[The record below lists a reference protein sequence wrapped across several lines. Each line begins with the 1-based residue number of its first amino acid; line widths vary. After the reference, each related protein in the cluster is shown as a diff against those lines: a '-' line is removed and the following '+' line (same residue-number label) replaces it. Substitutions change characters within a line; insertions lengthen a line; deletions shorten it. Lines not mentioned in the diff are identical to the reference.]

1 MDNFIFS
8 NYTKIVFGKNTVSKI
23 GSYAKFYGK
32 KALLVYGMG
41 SIKKNGVFDTVVE
54 SLKKNGID
62 FVEYGGVKPNPV
74 LSHVKKGVEVFK
86 NEGCDFII
94 ACGGGSVIDEA
105 KTISAGVY
113 YDGDL
118 WDFFIKK
125 ARIEK
130 TVSLLVV
137 LTLPATGSEA
147 NSGAVITNEET
158 QQKYSI
164 HSPFLFPKLSIL
176 DPSTTFTVPRE
187 QTAYGACDIMLHV
200 LEGYFTTKDT
210 DCIITDNYVY
220 AIVKSVIKSTERILN
235 NPNDYNA
242 RASFMWSATLAL
254 NGMEDLGYKDVKF
267 VNHVIEHSLSAIY
280 DIPHGLGLSIVFIG
294 FLKYLVEKDEFK
306 RICELGENIFQIKND
321 GTKENAIKVIE
332 TLDNWFRKI
341 GLKNRLSEN
350 NIFDSDFEKIANN
363 SMGLGKLWGWSY
375 KKEDVLR
382 ILELSK

>member
-1 MDNFIFS
+1 MHEFSFS
-8 NYTKIVFGKNTVSKI
+8 NFTRIIFGKDTISKI
-23 GSYAKFYGK
+23 GNYAKYYGK

-41 SIKKNGVFDTVVE
+41 SIKKNGVYDTVIK
-54 SLKKNGID
+54 SLRNNGIN
-62 FVEYGGVKPNPV
+62 FVEHFGVKPNPV
-74 LSHVKKGVEVFK
+74 ISHVKKGIEVFK

-105 KTISAGVY
+105 KTISAGVF
-113 YDGDL
+113 YDGDV

-130 TVSLLVV
+130 TVPLLVV

-147 NSGAVITNEET
+147 NSGAVVTNEET
-158 QQKYSI
+158 LQKYSI
-164 HSPFLFPKLSIL
+164 HSPFLFPKISIL
-176 DPSTTFTVPRE
+176 DPSVTFSVGHD
-187 QTAYGACDIMLHV
+187 QTAYGACDAMLHV

-220 AIVKSVIKSTERILN
+220 AIVKSIIKATERILN
-235 NPNDYNA
+235 DPKDYNA
-242 RASFMWSATLAL
+242 RASFMWTTTLAL
-254 NGMEDLGYKDVKF
+254 NGMEDLGYKDTEF

-294 FLKYLVEKDEFK
+294 FLKYLLEKGETS
-306 RICELGENIFQIKND
+306 RICEFGENIFGMKNENNKDNALNVIKTMD
-321 GTKENAIKVIE
+321 
-332 TLDNWFRKI
+332 DWFRKI

-350 NIFDSDFEKIANN
+350 NIPESDFEKITDNA
-363 SMGLGKLWGWSY
+363 MGLGNLWGWSY
-375 KKEDVLR
+375 TKKDVLR

>member
-1 MDNFIFS
+1 MDNFSFS
-8 NYTKIVFGKNTVSKI
+8 NYTRIVFGKNTVSKI
-23 GSYAKFYGK
+23 GNYAKFYGK

-113 YDGDL
+113 YNGDL

-125 ARIEK
+125 AKIEK
-130 TVSLLVV
+130 TVSVLVV

-164 HSPFLFPKLSIL
+164 HSPFLFPKVSIL
-176 DPSTTFTVPRE
+176 DPSTTFTVPKE

-220 AIVKSVIKSTERILN
+220 AIVKSVIKSTERILD

-254 NGMEDLGYKDVKF
+254 NGMEDLGYKDTEF

-306 RICELGENIFQIKND
+306 RICEFGENVFQIKND

-332 TLDNWFRKI
+332 TVDNWFRKI
-341 GLKNRLSEN
+341 GLRNRLSEN
-350 NIFDSDFEKIANN
+350 NIFDVDFEKIANN

>member
-1 MDNFIFS
+1 MDDFSFS
-8 NYTKIVFGKNTVSKI
+8 NYTRIVFGKNTVSKI

-105 KTISAGVY
+105 KAISAGVY

-125 ARIEK
+125 AKIEK

-164 HSPFLFPKLSIL
+164 HSTFLFPKVSIL
-176 DPSTTFTVPRE
+176 DPSTTFTVPKE

-220 AIVKSVIKSTERILN
+220 AVVKSVIKSTERILD

-254 NGMEDLGYKDVKF
+254 NGMEDLGYKDTEF

-280 DIPHGLGLSIVFIG
+280 DIPHGIGLSIVFIG

-321 GTKENAIKVIE
+321 GTKENAIKLIE

>member
-1 MDNFIFS
+1 MDNFSFS
-8 NYTKIVFGKNTVSKI
+8 NYTRIVFGKNTVSKI
-23 GSYAKFYGK
+23 GNYAKFYGK

-41 SIKKNGVFDTVVE
+41 SIKKNGVFHTVAE

-74 LSHVKKGVEVFK
+74 LSHVKKGIEVFK

-105 KTISAGVY
+105 KAISAGVY
-113 YDGDL
+113 YSGDL

-130 TVSLLVV
+130 TVSVLVV

-164 HSPFLFPKLSIL
+164 HSPFLFPKVSIL
-176 DPSTTFTVPRE
+176 DPSTTFTVPKE
-187 QTAYGACDIMLHV
+187 QTAYGACDVMLHV

-220 AIVKSVIKSTERILN
+220 AIVKSVIKSTERILD

-254 NGMEDLGYKDVKF
+254 NGMEDLGYKDTEF

-306 RICELGENIFQIKND
+306 RICEFGENIFQIKND
-321 GTKENAIKVIE
+321 GTKENAIRVIE

-341 GLKNRLSEN
+341 GLRNRLSEN
-350 NIFDSDFEKIANN
+350 NIFDVDFEKIANN
-363 SMGLGKLWGWSY
+363 SMELGKLWGWSY

>member
-242 RASFMWSATLAL
+242 RASFMWTATLAL

>member
-1 MDNFIFS
+1 MDNFSFS
-8 NYTKIVFGKNTVSKI
+8 NYTRIVFGKNTVSKI
-23 GSYAKFYGK
+23 GNYAKFYGK

-105 KTISAGVY
+105 KAISAGVY
-113 YDGDL
+113 YSGDL

-125 ARIEK
+125 AKIEK
-130 TVSLLVV
+130 TVSVLVV

-164 HSPFLFPKLSIL
+164 HSPFLFPKVSIL
-176 DPSTTFTVPRE
+176 DPSTTFTVPKE

-220 AIVKSVIKSTERILN
+220 AIVKSVIKSTERILD

-254 NGMEDLGYKDVKF
+254 NGMEDLGYKDTEF

-294 FLKYLVEKDEFK
+294 FLKYLVERDEFK
-306 RICELGENIFQIKND
+306 RICEFGENVFQIKND

-341 GLKNRLSEN
+341 GLRNRLSEN
-350 NIFDSDFEKIANN
+350 NIFDVDFEKIANN

>member
-1 MDNFIFS
+1 MDNFSFS
-8 NYTKIVFGKNTVSKI
+8 NYTRIVFGKNTVSKI

-74 LSHVKKGVEVFK
+74 LSHVKKGIEVFK

-105 KTISAGVY
+105 KAISAGVY

-125 ARIEK
+125 AKIEK

-164 HSPFLFPKLSIL
+164 HSPFLFPKVSIL

-220 AIVKSVIKSTERILN
+220 AIVKSVIKSTERILD

-254 NGMEDLGYKDVKF
+254 NGMEDLGYKDIEF

-332 TLDNWFRKI
+332 TVDNWFRKI
-341 GLKNRLSEN
+341 GLRNRLSEN

-363 SMGLGKLWGWSY
+363 SMGLGELWGWSY

>member
-1 MDNFIFS
+1 MDNFSFS
-8 NYTKIVFGKNTVSKI
+8 NYTRIVFGKNTVSKI

-74 LSHVKKGVEVFK
+74 LSHVKKGIEVFK

-105 KTISAGVY
+105 KAISAGVY

-125 ARIEK
+125 AKIEK

-164 HSPFLFPKLSIL
+164 HSPFLFPKVSIL

-220 AIVKSVIKSTERILN
+220 AIVKSVIKSTERILD

-254 NGMEDLGYKDVKF
+254 NGMEDLGYKDIEF

-363 SMGLGKLWGWSY
+363 SMGLGELWGWSY

>member
-1 MDNFIFS
+1 MDNFSFS
-8 NYTKIVFGKNTVSKI
+8 NYTRIVFGKNTVSKI

-41 SIKKNGVFDTVVE
+41 SIKKNGVFNTVVE

-105 KTISAGVY
+105 KAISAGVY

-147 NSGAVITNEET
+147 NSGAVITNDET

-164 HSPFLFPKLSIL
+164 HSPFLFPKVSIL
-176 DPSTTFTVPRE
+176 DPSTTFTVPKE
-187 QTAYGACDIMLHV
+187 QTAYGACDIILHV

-220 AIVKSVIKSTERILN
+220 AIVKSVIKSTERILD

-254 NGMEDLGYKDVKF
+254 NGMEDLGYKDTEF

-294 FLKYLVEKDEFK
+294 FLKYLVENYEFK
-306 RICELGENIFQIKND
+306 RICELGENIFHIKND

-341 GLKNRLSEN
+341 GLKIDYLKI
-350 NIFDSDFEKIANN
+350 IFLILILKKLQIILWDLANY
-363 SMGLGKLWGWSY
+363 GDGVIR
-375 KKEDVLR
+375 KKMF
-382 ILELSK
+382 

>member
-1 MDNFIFS
+1 MDNFSFS
-8 NYTKIVFGKNTVSKI
+8 NYTRIVFGKNTVSKI

-41 SIKKNGVFDTVVE
+41 SIKKNGVFDTVAE

-105 KTISAGVY
+105 KAISAGVY

-164 HSPFLFPKLSIL
+164 HSPFLFPKVSIL

-187 QTAYGACDIMLHV
+187 QTAYGACDVMLHV

-220 AIVKSVIKSTERILN
+220 AIVKSVIKSTERILD

-254 NGMEDLGYKDVKF
+254 NGMEDLGYKDTEF

-363 SMGLGKLWGWSY
+363 SMGLGELWGWSY

>member
-1 MDNFIFS
+1 MDNFSFS
-8 NYTKIVFGKNTVSKI
+8 NYTRIVFGKNTVSKI

-105 KTISAGVY
+105 KAISAGVY

-164 HSPFLFPKLSIL
+164 HSPFLFPKVSIL
-176 DPSTTFTVPRE
+176 DPSTTFTVPKE
-187 QTAYGACDIMLHV
+187 QTAYGACDVMLHV

-220 AIVKSVIKSTERILN
+220 AIVKSVIKSTERILD

-254 NGMEDLGYKDVKF
+254 NGMEDLGYKDTEF

-280 DIPHGLGLSIVFIG
+280 DIPHGLGLSIVFIA

-363 SMGLGKLWGWSY
+363 SMGLGELWGWSY

>member
-1 MDNFIFS
+1 MDNFSFS
-8 NYTKIVFGKNTVSKI
+8 NYTRIVFGKNTVSKI

-32 KALLVYGMG
+32 KALLIYGMG

-105 KTISAGVY
+105 KAISAGVY
-113 YDGDL
+113 YNGDL

-125 ARIEK
+125 AKIEK
-130 TVSLLVV
+130 TVSVLVV

-164 HSPFLFPKLSIL
+164 HSPFLFPKVSIL

-220 AIVKSVIKSTERILN
+220 AVVKSVIKSTERILD

-254 NGMEDLGYKDVKF
+254 NGMEDLGYKDTEF

-363 SMGLGKLWGWSY
+363 STGLGELWGWSY

>member
-1 MDNFIFS
+1 MDNFSFS
-8 NYTKIVFGKNTVSKI
+8 NYTRIVFGKNTVSKI
-23 GSYAKFYGK
+23 GNYAKFYGK

-105 KTISAGVY
+105 KAISAGVY
-113 YDGDL
+113 YSGDL

-130 TVSLLVV
+130 TVSVLVV

-164 HSPFLFPKLSIL
+164 HSPFLFPKVSIL
-176 DPSTTFTVPRE
+176 DPSTTFTVPKE

-220 AIVKSVIKSTERILN
+220 AIVKSVIKSTERILD

-254 NGMEDLGYKDVKF
+254 NGMEDLGYKDTEF

-294 FLKYLVEKDEFK
+294 FLKYLVERDEFK
-306 RICELGENIFQIKND
+306 RICEFGENVFQIKND

-341 GLKNRLSEN
+341 GLRNRLSEN
-350 NIFDSDFEKIANN
+350 NIFDVDFEKIANN

>member
-1 MDNFIFS
+1 MDDFSFS
-8 NYTKIVFGKNTVSKI
+8 NYTRIVFGKNTVSKI
-23 GSYAKFYGK
+23 GNYAKFYGK

-41 SIKKNGVFDTVVE
+41 SIKKNGVFDTVAE

-74 LSHVKKGVEVFK
+74 LSHVKKGIEVFK

-105 KTISAGVY
+105 KAISAGFY
-113 YDGDL
+113 YSGDL

-125 ARIEK
+125 AKIEK
-130 TVSLLVV
+130 TVSILVV

-164 HSPFLFPKLSIL
+164 HSPFLFPKVSIL

-220 AIVKSVIKSTERILN
+220 AVVKSAIKSTERILD

-254 NGMEDLGYKDVKF
+254 NGMEDLGYKDTEF

-280 DIPHGLGLSIVFIG
+280 DIPHGIGLSIVFIG

-321 GTKENAIKVIE
+321 GTKENAIKLIE

>member
-1 MDNFIFS
+1 MDNFSFS
-8 NYTKIVFGKNTVSKI
+8 NYTRIVFGKNTVSKI
-23 GSYAKFYGK
+23 GNYAKFYGK

-41 SIKKNGVFDTVVE
+41 SIKKNGVFDTVAE

-74 LSHVKKGVEVFK
+74 LSHVKKGIEVFK

-105 KTISAGVY
+105 KAISAGVY
-113 YDGDL
+113 YSGDL

-130 TVSLLVV
+130 TVSVLVV

-164 HSPFLFPKLSIL
+164 HSPFLFPKVSIL
-176 DPSTTFTVPRE
+176 DPSTTFTVPKE
-187 QTAYGACDIMLHV
+187 QTAYGACDVMLHV

-220 AIVKSVIKSTERILN
+220 AIVKSVIKSTERILD

-254 NGMEDLGYKDVKF
+254 NGMEDLGYKDTEF

-306 RICELGENIFQIKND
+306 RICEFGENIFQIKND
-321 GTKENAIKVIE
+321 GTKENAIRVIE

-341 GLKNRLSEN
+341 GLRNRLSEN
-350 NIFDSDFEKIANN
+350 NIFDVDFEKIANN
-363 SMGLGKLWGWSY
+363 SMELGKLWGWSY